1 MRISPVTYEPK
12 TQKTKFK
19 NNSVAQTF
27 VPQSN
32 VISNI
37 YYMPNLTP
45 NFKGLRLETKVIQK
59 VVGKEHHGL
68 GIYTKDKQFI
78 DYLKLNYEGL
88 KKEALDITKATKEE
102 ITAYRF
108 SLSLLESYAEGS
120 EFGTQW
126 VQRYNPFNRKNPL
139 ATSHSLN
146 SIDIKEE
153 VFNANLEILT
163 NPKRGLSLDI
173 PITDEKGRIN
183 LNCTVFD
190 TETTG
195 TNTNKDKIIQIA
207 TVPLKNGKIHE
218 QGIFNKY
225 INPEIPIPEEASL
238 VNGIT
243 DATVKDAP
251 TIEMVMDNFLGNS
264 LNKQSGV
271 IVAYN
276 GVKFDVPLLNRAI
289 REYNVFSA
297 KDLKER
303 AVYKVLDPYILIQR
317 IHPFL
322 GAKKK
327 LSQQYHWLFCKPM
340 DNAHDALA
348 DVKGTIDVLKYCL
361 YALSEKRINKN
372 IPLTLRQ
379 VLAFQNGAQNIPNLN
394 FALSKTKNFNANVK
408 FDESYKFDSL
418 DVDNYFKNYKLN
430 KQTLNGL
437 VDVIGAEN
445 ISRMEKSG
453 IVDEPVGMTYKG
465 HKLQAAETDKIPK
478 TNKYQNASYVMKENF
493 KKVLSF
499 AKLEGFNGKSKEEI
513 EELITENSKEY
524 ICKQSKN
531 LWFKNVDPDDIKRGN
546 DLPDDN
552 ITRRVMMEKMEDV
565 KS

>member
-1 MRISPVTYEPK
+1 MRISPVKYEQRS
-12 TQKTKFK
+12 QKTGLR
-19 NNSVAQTF
+19 NNHAVNPLM
-27 VPQSN
+27 PQNNTLSN
-32 VISNI
+32 V
-37 YYMPNLTP
+37 YYRPNFSP
-45 NFKGLRLETKVIQK
+45 KFKGLRLETKVIQK
-59 VVGKEHHGL
+59 IVGKEHQGL

-88 KKEALDITKATKEE
+88 KKEALDITKATKDE

-153 VFNANLEILT
+153 VFNSNLEILT

-195 TNTNKDKIIQIA
+195 TNINKDKIIQIA
-207 TVPLKNGKIHE
+207 TVPLKNGKLYE
-218 QGIFNKY
+218 KGIFNKY
-225 INPEIPIPEEASL
+225 INPEIPIPESASV

-243 DATVKDAP
+243 DSTVKDAP
-251 TIEMVMDNFLGNS
+251 TIEMIMDNFLGNS

-276 GVKFDVPLLNRAI
+276 GVKFDIPLLNRAI

-327 LSQQYHWLFCKPM
+327 LGQQYHWLFCKPM

-361 YALSEKRINKN
+361 YFLSERRANKN

-418 DVDNYFKNYKLN
+418 DVDNYFKNYKLS
-430 KQTLNGL
+430 KEKLNNF

-445 ISRMEKSG
+445 LSKIQNSG

-478 TNKYQNASYVMKENF
+478 TNKNQNASYMMKENF
-493 KKVLSF
+493 KKVLGF

-513 EELITENSKEY
+513 EEFITENSKEY
-524 ICKQSKN
+524 ISRQSKS
-531 LWFKNVDPDDIKRGN
+531 LWFKNVDPEDIAKGN
-546 DLPDDN
+546 DLPDDT
-552 ITRRVMMEKMEDV
+552 ITRRVMMEKLEEV
-565 KS
+565 AA